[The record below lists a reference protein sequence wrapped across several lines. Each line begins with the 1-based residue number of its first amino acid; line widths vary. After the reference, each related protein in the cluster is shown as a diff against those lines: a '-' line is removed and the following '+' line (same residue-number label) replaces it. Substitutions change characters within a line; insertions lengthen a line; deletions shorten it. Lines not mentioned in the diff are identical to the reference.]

1 MPSLRHLVALLVLS
15 PVLATGCASA
25 STDAPPEEDTSAAE
39 ALSASTCSASGAA
52 GVVSAKPKAMLNTI
66 AFSEGTAGTC
76 GTDGY
81 GTGFGVHC
89 FASCSRHPG
98 KVWSGGGYSSTAAGR
113 YQFLT
118 TTWSGLGYS
127 TFSPRN
133 QDLGAVRLIANRGVS
148 LPTTRALTAT
158 EFSNAMRKMSN
169 EWASLPFSPYGQP
182 TKSLSSLRA
191 KYCSLA
197 DC

>member
-1 MPSLRHLVALLVLS
+1 MPSLHHLVALLVLA
-15 PVLATGCASA
+15 PVLATGCASP
-25 STDAPPEEDTSAAE
+25 STDDPPEEDSSSAE

-52 GVVSAKPKAMLNTI
+52 GAVSATPKAMLDTI

-76 GTDGY
+76 GSEGY
-81 GTGFGVHC
+81 STGFGVHC
-89 FASCSRHPG
+89 FSSCTRHPG
-98 KVWSGGGYSSTAAGR
+98 KVWSGGGYSSSAAGR
-113 YQFLT
+113 YQFLS
-118 TTWSGLGYS
+118 TTWSSLGYS

-133 QDLGAVRLIANRGVS
+133 QDLGAVKLIANRGVS
-148 LPTTRALTAT
+148 LPTTRALSAT

-182 TKSLSSLRA
+182 TKSLSAVRG

-197 DC
+197 GC